1 MNMPAGSA
9 RWMPR
14 AALNRAALLL
24 IRAGDGLATAAD
36 ETLAPSG
43 LNGREYAI
51 LSIIETD
58 GPGTQQELARLLNK
72 APALVVAAIDDLESR
87 GLVVRTRDPTD
98 RRRSRVTITEAGS
111 TALAQ
116 GDSLADAAFD
126 ALFAGL
132 DDDELR
138 QLRSLLARGL
148 APVIAAHSTA
158 TA

>member
-1 MNMPAGSA
+1 MHVPDGND

-14 AALNRAALLL
+14 AALTRAALLL
-24 IRAGDGLATAAD
+24 IRAGDGLATVAD

-72 APALVVAAIDDLESR
+72 APALVVAAIDGLESR
-87 GLVVRTRDPTD
+87 GLVVRTRDAAD

-111 TALAQ
+111 GALAQ
-116 GDSLADAAFD
+116 GDGLADAAFD

-132 DDDELR
+132 DDEELR
-138 QLRSLLARGL
+138 QLRCLLGRGL
-148 APVIAAHSTA
+148 APLIAAHSAA